1 LLLPCL
7 YRLEQYLFRK
17 HGDKVVFFG
26 RFIAILRTWAA
37 FLAGTNRMPWAPFL
51 LYNAL
56 GVLSGPRSTDWE
68 ATSSDTQN
76 SCYSRGEVTNDDS
89 VVSSRGEREAEMNYM
104 SSKEA
109 VDLRQDRLLTTLE
122 HLLELPTTDVRSML
136 NQAAQLVAEVLAAEK
151 VDAFLHDTATDTLV
165 ALGTSDTP
173 MGRRQRAIGMDRL
186 LLMNGGRLV
195 EVFLT
200 GVPYFTGHADQDAE
214 ELVGVKV
221 GLGVKSEIATVFKVE
236 TQHRGALLASSSVPE
251 FFSEHDLHFLQ
262 AVARWIGIVIHR
274 AELVERAR
282 RELIEQGRRL
292 AAEELLTIMAH
303 DLRNYLTPLKGR
315 LGRMEQRARREG
327 REREVQDVTAASHA
341 LNLLGRVISDLLD
354 VARLNQG
361 IFTIHPQ
368 PINLVDLV
376 QEVVPAFSGPET
388 PIHVHAPRKVVLSAD
403 PDRLRQ
409 VLENLLANAV
419 KYTPEYTPITVQVG
433 GERRTD
439 GAWTLLTVS
448 NAGPGLPAE
457 LRAQLLCPF
466 VAGVASTGL
475 ALGLYLASRIAAAQ
489 TGRSR

>member
-1 LLLPCL
+1 
-7 YRLEQYLFRK
+7 
-17 HGDKVVFFG
+17 
-26 RFIAILRTWAA
+26 
-37 FLAGTNRMPWAPFL
+37 MPWAPFL

-165 ALGTSDTP
+165 DVGTRDTP

-315 LGRMEQRARREG
+315 IELLGRRALREG
-327 REREVQDVTAASHA
+327 REQDTRDVSAVNHT
-341 LNLLGRVISDLLD
+341 LGLLERVIADLLD

-361 IFTIHPQ
+361 IFAINAQ
-368 PINLVDLV
+368 PMNLMELV
-376 QEVVPAFSGPET
+376 QDVVAAFRT
-388 PIHVHAPRKVVLSAD
+388 ADRPIHVHTPVEVV
-403 PDRLRQ
+403 
-409 VLENLLANAV
+409 
-419 KYTPEYTPITVQVG
+419 
-433 GERRTD
+433 
-439 GAWTLLTVS
+439 
-448 NAGPGLPAE
+448 
-457 LRAQLLCPF
+457 F
-466 VAGVASTGL
+466 
-475 ALGLYLASRIAAAQ
+475 
-489 TGRSR
+489 